1 MPWISLMTAR
11 DFIYHFTDILFSE
24 IVKETILVEN
34 WEESDFD
41 YRYAEFADIFLKMK
55 KSCLDSVRTD
65 QEIFDMLKNSRNTA
79 VRNFKDKMRK
89 NFITEFKRNGSN
101 AALFDTVVSANLFTE
116 DSVNTKCLELFRE
129 FEEKTFT
136 QKPEKGA

>member
-1 MPWISLMTAR
+1 MTAR
-11 DFIYHFTDILFSE
+11 DFIYHFTDTLFSE
-24 IVKETILVEN
+24 IVKETILIEN

-41 YRYAEFADIFLKMK
+41 YRYAEFADIFIKMK
-55 KSCLDSVRTD
+55 KSCLDPARAD
-65 QEIFDMLKNSRNTA
+65 QEIFDMLKNSRSTA

-89 NFITEFKRNGSN
+89 NFIVEFKRNGVT
-101 AALFDTVVSANLFTE
+101 ADLFDVTLSASLFKE
-116 DSVNTKCLELFRE
+116 NSVNTECLELFRR